1 LAANTASNVTEAA
14 PAPEEQTRE
23 VEPATQANTL
33 AAEPAPEPEVSPL
46 SSTTKM
52 GQFGAE
58 GDEPAESISPPVQ
71 QEAHEIHSTLEAAL
85 SSAEPVPQS
94 AEETRSKLQT
104 ADAVETAA
112 LNVKPTEIGD
122 ATEYT
127 GNKDPGAE

>member
-1 LAANTASNVTEAA
+1 
-14 PAPEEQTRE
+14 
-23 VEPATQANTL
+23 
-33 AAEPAPEPEVSPL
+33 
-46 SSTTKM
+46 M

-71 QEAHEIHSTLEAAL
+71 QEAKEIHRTLEAAL

-127 GNKDPGAE
+127 GNKDPGAEGNVVLREGEEVGRQ